1 MSLED
6 IIQLLVPDV
15 RYPLMDFLNLHPL
28 GLRADWRT
36 CREELMTAI
45 KPFVVIDV
53 DSCSD
58 NSQGLLTRIPD
69 LYPMSKWEY
78 EEAGG
83 LNMKETLSTFFRVRR
98 CRCCSRHSHR
108 KPNLIRHVG
117 GRWGKYE
124 FVRDETRVPECSK
137 QGDCDCECMSM
148 TFRMM
153 NLIKWRM
160 CGRPELIA

>member
-83 LNMKETLSTFFRVRR
+83 LNMKEP
-98 CRCCSRHSHR
+98 SRPSS
-108 KPNLIRHVG
+108 V
-117 GRWGKYE
+117 YDA
-124 FVRDETRVPECSK
+124 VVAVAVTA
-137 QGDCDCECMSM
+137 
-148 TFRMM
+148 
-153 NLIKWRM
+153 
-160 CGRPELIA
+160 IANPI